1 MNNKMLRVRV
11 DNQILIKIEYLMRI
25 NKYKNMSDTV
35 RKIIEKEYRKEINNG

>member
-11 DNQILIKIEYLMRI
+11 DNQILIKIEYLRRI

-35 RKIIEKEYRKEINNG
+35 RKIVEKEYRKEINNG